1 MFIKLYN
8 MKILFFSLFLLITMK
23 VNAQPTAMSA
33 SKGVYLSLGNEFA
46 NNFTYVI
53 ARKSA
58 TEKVWKEL
66 AQTSFPN
73 SSAALKARIMSA
85 PSILLRGKTLS
96 DTVVKVIWRRANGA
110 LYTDSIKPY
119 HEIPLYTIALGIG
132 YLDTTAVPGTYQY
145 RIYKRNAD
153 EVNTDSTTLNFTH
166 LPASLKGSLTP
177 FYYQAADEAV
187 SISYQYNGVEKLGG
201 VRVLRS
207 RFGYNQFETV
217 PAFTIFS
224 KKGDTAVAS
233 ITDQTAAY
241 KVAYQYIAIPFDEL
255 GNYGQKSDT
264 LYIYNNSRSYDIGFF
279 KSINADAVD
288 KESAIKLSWKLSS
301 PSDVT
306 AIKIFK
312 SLSWDGKYIEVSSAS
327 ANDTVWYDKKVQP
340 MITYYYRLQ
349 AQGPYSSSIASNRIQ
364 ALMKTPR
371 KNIFPPNELTAT
383 TQGNVVTLKFNKM
396 ANDTRGYY
404 VYKKEGYSGKAVQL
418 PRVLLSKDSALTYQ
432 DTLKNLNKSAIYT
445 YTVAAINTSYEISP
459 QSDAATVM
467 LSGRIPIA
475 SKVSAQ
481 LSNNR
486 AIVFWNDVRNENLI
500 SGYNVYRVKKDQNVD
515 AYGEKELLAEL
526 SPQSN
531 SYLDSTLV
539 EGNHYGYYIQCKGI
553 ANNGEDLGSLSP
565 IATVHYN
572 SNKIFPPADISAI
585 PQSNSIALSW
595 TNPLGITAAKVRIYR
610 GKVDEP
616 LVLLKELS
624 GTETSF
630 EDKAI
635 SAETTYFY
643 TLSLLDTKGK
653 ESKQTEPLGV
663 RSR

>member
-1 MFIKLYN
+1 
-8 MKILFFSLFLLITMK
+8 MKILFFSLFLLITIN
-23 VNAQPTAMSA
+23 VNAQPKASSA

-58 TEKVWKEL
+58 NERVWKEL
-66 AQTSFPN
+66 AQTSFPS

-85 PSILLRGKTLS
+85 PSILLQGKTLS

-119 HEIPLYTIALGIG
+119 HEIPLYTIALGVG
-132 YLDTTAVPGTYQY
+132 YLDTTATPGTYQY
-145 RIYKRNAD
+145 RIYKRNTD
-153 EVNTDSTTLNFTH
+153 EVNTDSTTLNFTY
-166 LPASLKGSLTP
+166 LPASLKASLTP

-187 SISYQYNGVEKLGG
+187 SISYQYNGSEKLGG

-207 RFGYNQFETV
+207 RFGYNKFENIPV
-217 PAFTIFS
+217 FTIFS

-255 GNYGQKSDT
+255 GNYGQQSDT
-264 LYIYNNSRSYDIGFF
+264 LYIYNNSKSYDIGFF
-279 KSINADAVD
+279 KSINADAAD
-288 KESAIKLSWKLSS
+288 KEKAIKLRWKLSS
-301 PSDVT
+301 PGDVT

-327 ANDTVWYDKKVQP
+327 ARDTVWYDKNVQP

-349 AQGPYSSSIASNRIQ
+349 AQGPYSNSIGSNRVQ

-371 KNIFPPNELTAT
+371 KNVFPPNELTAT
-383 TQGNVVTLKFNKM
+383 TKGNIVILKFNKM

-404 VYKKEGYSGKAVQL
+404 VYKKEGYTGKAIQL
-418 PRVLLSKDSALTYQ
+418 PRILLSKDSALTYQ

-459 QSDAATVM
+459 QSDGATVI

-481 LSNNR
+481 LSNNK

-500 SGYNVYRVKKDQNVD
+500 AGYNVYRVKKDQND
-515 AYGEKELLAEL
+515 ATYGEKELIAEL
-526 SPQSN
+526 SPQTN
-531 SYLDSTLV
+531 SYIDSTLI

-553 ANNGEDLGSLSP
+553 ANNGEDLGSLSS
-565 IATVHYN
+565 IATIYYN
-572 SNKIFPPADISAI
+572 SKKLLPPGDISAI
-585 PQSNSIALSW
+585 PQVNSVALSW
-595 TNPLGITAAKVRIYR
+595 TNPLGITITKVRIYR
-610 GKVDEP
+610 SKVDEP
-616 LVLLKELS
+616 LVLLKELT
-624 GTETSF
+624 GTETNF
-630 EDKAI
+630 EDKTV
-635 SAETTYFY
+635 SSETTYFY
-643 TLSLLDTKGK
+643 TFSIVDTKGK
-653 ESKQTEPLGV
+653 ESIQTEPLGV

>member
-1 MFIKLYN
+1 
-8 MKILFFSLFLLITMK
+8 MKILFFSLLLSITIN
-23 VNAQPTAMSA
+23 VSAQPKAISA

-58 TEKVWKEL
+58 TDKVWKEL
-66 AQTSFPN
+66 DQISFPS

-85 PSILLRGKTLS
+85 PSILLQGKTLS

-119 HEIPLYTIALGIG
+119 DEIPLYTIALGVG
-132 YLDTTAVPGTYQY
+132 YLDTTAVPGSYEY

-153 EVNTDSTTLNFTH
+153 DVNTDSLTVNFTY
-166 LPASLKGSLTP
+166 LPATLKGSLIP
-177 FYYQAADEAV
+177 SYYQAADEAV
-187 SISYQYNGVEKLGG
+187 SISYQYTGKEKLGG

-207 RFGYNQFETV
+207 RFGYNQFERV
-217 PAFTIFS
+217 PVFTIFT

-255 GNYGQKSDT
+255 GNFGEKSDT
-264 LYIYNNSRSYDIGFF
+264 LYIYNNSRSFDIGFF
-279 KSINADAVD
+279 KSINADAAD
-288 KESAIKLSWKLSS
+288 KEKAIKLRWKLSS
-301 PSDVT
+301 PGDVT
-306 AIKIFK
+306 AVKIFK

-327 ANDTVWYDKKVQP
+327 AKDTVWYDKNVQP

-349 AQGPYSSSIASNRIQ
+349 AQGPYSSSIGSNRVQ

-371 KNIFPPNELTAT
+371 KNVFPPNELTAT
-383 TQGNVVTLKFNKM
+383 TQGNIVTLKFNKM

-404 VYKKEGYSGKAVQL
+404 VYKKEGYTGKAVQL
-418 PRVLLSKDSALTYQ
+418 PRILLSKDSVLTYQ

-459 QSDAATVM
+459 QSDGATVM

-475 SKVSAQ
+475 SKVNAQ
-481 LSNNR
+481 LSNNK

-500 SGYNVYRVKKDQNVD
+500 AGYNVYRVKKNQDE
-515 AYGEKELLAEL
+515 ATYGEKELIAEL
-526 SPQSN
+526 SPQTN
-531 SYLDSTLV
+531 SYIDSTLL
-539 EGNHYGYYIQCKGI
+539 EGNHYGYYIQTKGI
-553 ANNGEDLGSLSP
+553 ANNGKDLGSLSP
-565 IATVHYN
+565 IATIHYN
-572 SNKIFPPADISAI
+572 SKKILPPGDVSAI
-585 PQSNSIALSW
+585 PQVNTIALSW
-595 TNPLGITAAKVRIYR
+595 TNPLGIIASKVRIYR
-610 GKVDEP
+610 SKVDEP
-616 LVLLKELS
+616 LVLLKELT
-624 GTETSF
+624 GTETNF
-630 EDKAI
+630 EDKTV
-635 SAETTYFY
+635 SSETTYFY
-643 TLSLLDTKGK
+643 TLSIVDAKGK
-653 ESKQTEPLGV
+653 ESVQTEPLGV